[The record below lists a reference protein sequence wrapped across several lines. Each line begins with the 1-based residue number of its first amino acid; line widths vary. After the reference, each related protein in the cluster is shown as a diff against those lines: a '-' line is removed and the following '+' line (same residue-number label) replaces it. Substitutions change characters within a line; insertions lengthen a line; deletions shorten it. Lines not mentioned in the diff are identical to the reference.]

1 MSEKRNKADV
11 EENARAGR
19 PEIATSGVQSSEA
32 PDVPSPTAPNWPS
45 LASARD
51 SVPTGLRLRNTTLV
65 LPSILLT
72 LDLLVLESAFLCVYW
87 ARFLAGWFPVPKGI
101 PDLDIYMLGSVG
113 VLAIFL
119 AILYANGMYDLRR
132 RPSFAD
138 DITGLA
144 RSVLMATLLLAAGG
158 FFYRGYSF
166 SRSFVVAFM
175 ATSYVALLSGRLFAR
190 YLHLLARTHGVG
202 LERVAILGRTAMQ
215 SRLLRA
221 LRGQP
226 GLGID
231 VIGEILLAAD
241 EPGALPALGRVAQ
254 VVHVV
259 ERHHL
264 DGVLVALPLREFE
277 RLHPVLESLAD
288 SQVRVTFVPD
298 LQDLLTTNLRLQN
311 VAGLPFLEMR
321 QVTLTGIHRVFKR
334 TFDLVLSGALAVLG
348 MPLLLCIAAAV
359 RLSSPGPVLFR
370 QKRVGR
376 DGRIF
381 TMFKFRTMRADA
393 ERHTGPVF
401 AVAGDPR
408 RTPIGSWLRS
418 TSLDELPQLY
428 NVLRGDMSLV
438 GPRPERPVFVEEFR
452 SAIPRYFE
460 RHKVRSGIT
469 GWAQVN
475 GLRGD
480 TPLEERTL
488 YDIYY
493 VENWSLALDI
503 KILGLTL
510 RSVLSRRNAY

>member
-1 MSEKRNKADV
+1 M
-11 EENARAGR
+11 
-19 PEIATSGVQSSEA
+19 
-32 PDVPSPTAPNWPS
+32 
-45 LASARD
+45 
-51 SVPTGLRLRNTTLV
+51 PTGLRLRNTTLV
-65 LPSILLT
+65 LPSILLA

-87 ARFLAGWFPVPKGI
+87 ARFLAGWFPVPKGL

-113 VLAIFL
+113 MLAVFL
-119 AILYANGMYDLRR
+119 VILYAHGMYDLRR

-144 RSVLMATLLLAAGG
+144 RSVLVATLLLAAGA

-166 SRSFVVAFM
+166 SRSFVVGFM

-202 LERVAILGRTAMQ
+202 LERVAILGRTPMQ

-226 GLGID
+226 GLGMD
-231 VIGEILLAAD
+231 VIGEILLADD
-241 EPGALPALGRVAQ
+241 EPGPLPALGRVAE
-254 VVHVV
+254 VVHIV
-259 ERHHL
+259 ERHRL

-298 LQDLLTTNLRLQN
+298 LQDLRTTNLRLQN

-321 QVTLTGIHRVFKR
+321 QVALTGIHRVFKR
-334 TFDLVLSGALAVLG
+334 TFDLVLSGTLAVLG

-370 QKRVGR
+370 QQRVGR

-381 TMFKFRTMRADA
+381 AMLKFRTMRADA

-408 RTPIGSWLRS
+408 RTPIGRWLRS

-480 TPLEERTL
+480 TPLEDRTL